1 MGFFAPEKAQE
12 ALGALEMMDF
22 EGIDKVKEQAREGQT
37 LLNMV
42 QQMSAQMQQMSAV
55 IAGLSG
61 AAPIASETAQGQEQK
76 AGKRESRERTSG
88 GGNKAI
94 DSTMQT
100 LKPYAQKL
108 AARSTPNMNSTNNGA
123 MPMV

>member
-1 MGFFAPEKAQE
+1 MGFFSPERAQE

-22 EGIDKVKEQAREGQT
+22 EGIDKVKEQARDGQT

-55 IAGLSG
+55 ISGLSG
-61 AAPIASETAQGQEQK
+61 AAPIASETAQGQEPK
-76 AGKRESRERTSG
+76 AGKRENRERTSS

-108 AARSTPNMNSTNNGA
+108 AARSIPNMNSTNNGA